1 MREHTR
7 GEWLFASASRY
18 VVHRDFGVTLLRH
31 SASRERMHREL
42 NAREIIPTGRTGDH
56 HELPILDITAN
67 AERRVYD
74 YE

>member
-1 MREHTR
+1 
-7 GEWLFASASRY
+7 
-18 VVHRDFGVTLLRH
+18 
-31 SASRERMHREL
+31 MHREL